1 MWSEDYQG
9 PFSRIYRKLS
19 IFCKTYGK
27 LPRILRSDPA
37 KVELSNEV
45 KEQCASINDVN
56 LPGIEIRAAA
66 PEQQNQNPVER
77 HIQAIDNQM
86 NATII
91 DQDLLSAAWWGYA
104 A

>member
-1 MWSEDYQG
+1 M
-9 PFSRIYRKLS
+9 
-19 IFCKTYGK
+19 T
-27 LPRILRSDPA
+27 A
-37 KVELSNEV
+37 
-45 KEQCASINDVN
+45 
-56 LPGIEIRAAA
+56 GIEIRTAA

-77 HIQAIDNQM
+77 YIQAIDNQM